1 VVSERIRRKAI
12 DARLSTIAFT
22 YDRRVDEPT
31 RRRILEYVKPLAVGL
46 DGMTYSGDVDRVV
59 AASERIGRQIPAI
72 DPDLLFLLAVFS
84 GQDRW
89 VERMGHASRTEI
101 FLSSLGVAGATI
113 RAMYRG
119 LPRLRSG
126 PSTPEEEVVH
136 DAMALDEMG
145 AHGIVRQV
153 VDGYRE
159 RLELIEMADGIE
171 RAADRALRTAPGE
184 SLGQRRRQTMREFAK
199 RLREEY
205 AEFGVP
211 GKKVG
216 KGPE

>member
-1 VVSERIRRKAI
+1 
-12 DARLSTIAFT
+12 
-22 YDRRVDEPT
+22 VDEKT
-31 RRRILEYVKPLAVGL
+31 RRRVLEYVKPLAVGL
-46 DGMTYSGDVDRVV
+46 DGTTYSGDVERVI
-59 AASERIGRQIPAI
+59 AASERIAAQVPAI

-89 VERMGHASRTEI
+89 VQRMGHASRTEL

-113 RAMYRG
+113 RALFRG
-119 LPRLRSG
+119 LSRLRSG
-126 PSTPEEEVVH
+126 PSTPEEEVIH

-145 AHGIVRQV
+145 AHGIVRQL

-159 RLELIEMADGIE
+159 RLELLEMADGIE
-171 RAADRALRTAPGE
+171 RGADRVLRTASGE
-184 SLGQRRRQTMREFAK
+184 SLAQPRRQTMKEFAR

-211 GKKVG
+211 SKKVG
-216 KGPE
+216 EDPG

>member
-1 VVSERIRRKAI
+1 
-12 DARLSTIAFT
+12 
-22 YDRRVDEPT
+22 VDEAT

-59 AASERIGRQIPAI
+59 AASERIGGQIPAI

-84 GQDRW
+84 GQERW

-101 FLSSLGVAGATI
+101 FLSSLGVAGPTI

-126 PSTPEEEVVH
+126 PLTPEEEVVH

-145 AHGIVRQV
+145 AHGIVRQL

-159 RLELIEMADGIE
+159 RLELI
-171 RAADRALRTAPGE
+171 
-184 SLGQRRRQTMREFAK
+184 
-199 RLREEY
+199 
-205 AEFGVP
+205 
-211 GKKVG
+211 
-216 KGPE
+216 